1 MSPGRA
7 KVQSACTTICK
18 HDLVFKF
25 ITFKII
31 TLIGIVQWYHAC
43 HNKLKLVV
51 FSVAERLLAKPQLK
65 FEDTTLHVSTHQPTV
80 TKPADVKLTS
90 KSEQVMDQQHINPE
104 KSATSPS
111 GSEGDLVLEIQGIP
125 LQTSRQM
132 VELFFE
138 NARKSGGGDIKQL
151 NYDSDGHALI
161 SLRLMNILIKPTFV
175 VCTFLCI

>member
-1 MSPGRA
+1 MFP
-7 KVQSACTTICK
+7 
-18 HDLVFKF
+18 
-25 ITFKII
+25 
-31 TLIGIVQWYHAC
+31 
-43 HNKLKLVV
+43 
-51 FSVAERLLAKPQLK
+51 VAERLLAQPHLQ
-65 FEDTTLHVSTHQPTV
+65 FRDTTLHVCTHQPTV

-90 KSEQVMDQQHINPE
+90 ESEQVMDQRHINPE

-138 NARKSGGGDIKQL
+138 NTRKSGGGDIKQL

-161 SLRLMNILIKPTFV
+161 SFENKEG
-175 VCTFLCI
+175 